1 MAVLNDY
8 NCPQCDTESHD
19 QWSDNIPRC
28 CGMEMRLMMPHLH
41 MFEWGGPRT
50 ISSIRDEPFSSRS
63 ELNRWAKDKKM
74 SLGEASEKVGGARN
88 DMYDGIGKTY
98 SYAGASKRDNP
109 LANRPKGES

>member
-1 MAVLNDY
+1 MAVIQDY
-8 NCPQCDTESHD
+8 YCSKCSKEATDI
-19 QWSDNIPRC
+19 WSDDIPLC
-28 CGMEMRLMMPHLH
+28 CGVKMKWMMTPLNT
-41 MFEWGGPRT
+41 FEWGGPRT
-50 ISSIRDEPFSSRS
+50 IPSIRDEPFASRS

-74 SLGEASEKVGGARN
+74 SLGESSEKVGGARN